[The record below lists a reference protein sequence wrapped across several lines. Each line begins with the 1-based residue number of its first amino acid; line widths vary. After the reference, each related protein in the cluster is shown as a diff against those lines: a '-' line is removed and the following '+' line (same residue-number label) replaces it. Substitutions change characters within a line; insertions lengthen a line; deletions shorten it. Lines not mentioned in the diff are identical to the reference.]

1 MTESDERL
9 LGRLETKV
17 DMILAEQARAID
29 ARKLLY
35 EKVDL
40 LDRKVDKTEAKVESI
55 DSRLGKVEEPV
66 ADFNRWRE
74 RGVGALMLI
83 TFISGSTGA
92 LIVTFG
98 KKVWAAI
105 AGT

>member
-35 EKVDL
+35 EEVDL
-40 LDRKVDKTEAKVESI
+40 LDHKVDKTEAKVESI

>member
-29 ARKLLY
+29 ARKLIY
-35 EKVDL
+35 EKVDAL
-40 LDRKVDKTEAKVESI
+40 YRKVDKTES
-55 DSRLGKVEEPV
+55 KVEEPV

-92 LIVTFG
+92 LIATFG
-98 KKVWAAI
+98 KKVWAAV
-105 AGT
+105 AGS